1 MADDEIQTALLTE
14 IRDLLI
20 PIAAHYRPEFEK
32 QLQIERGQKVE
43 RLPQIVRGKQARK
56 ACLMMDGSNDQAAIR
71 RDVGIASGNLSSLIS
86 RLEGEG
92 MLAEGADRRMPQ
104 LIFSQ
109 RKLVEIFGE
118 QV

>member
-1 MADDEIQTALLTE
+1 MVGNDAQIALLEE

-20 PIAAHYRPEFEK
+20 PIAAHYRPEFEE
-32 QLQIERGQKVE
+32 QLRIERGQKAE
-43 RLPQIVRGKQARK
+43 RLSKIVRGKQARK

-92 MLAEGADRRMPQ
+92 MLAEGTDRRMPQ
-104 LIFSQ
+104 LVLNE
-109 RKLVEIFGE
+109 RELVEIFGE
-118 QV
+118 QE

>member
-32 QLQIERGQKVE
+32 QLQIEREEKAE
-43 RLPQIVRGKQARK
+43 RLSQIVRGRQARD

-71 RDVGIASGNLSSLIS
+71 ERVGIASGNLSPLIS
-86 RLEGEG
+86 RLEEQG
-92 MLAEGADRRMPQ
+92 MLAHGADRRRPR
-104 LIFSQ
+104 LIFS
-109 RKLVEIFGE
+109 REELAKLFGG
-118 QV
+118 QK